1 MLGDESGD
9 VSMWALTSAVI
20 RLTGGDGGDSCGLLG
35 FEGRRPRRPLRLSVL
50 TTSFTIPTAIHF
62 WNRQNW
68 HLFRLLLST
77 GQFLSARQTYFAFFC
92 TVRLKKP
99 LQPSQV
105 RTP

>member
-1 MLGDESGD
+1 M
-9 VSMWALTSAVI
+9 VSTWLRTKAVI
-20 RLTGGDGGDSCGLLG
+20 SEIGGDGGDSCGDFG
-35 FEGRRPRRPLRLSVL
+35 FEGSRPRLPFSESVR
-50 TTSFTIPTAIHF
+50 TTSLTMPTTKHF

-68 HLFRLLLST
+68 QRLRRLLST
-77 GQFLSARQTYFAFFC
+77 GQFLSARQTYLEPFC